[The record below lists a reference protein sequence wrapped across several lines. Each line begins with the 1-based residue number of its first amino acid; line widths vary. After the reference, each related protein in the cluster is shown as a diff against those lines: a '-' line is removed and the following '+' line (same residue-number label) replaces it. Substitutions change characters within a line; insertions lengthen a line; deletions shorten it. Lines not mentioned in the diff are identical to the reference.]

1 MRPCKTLQLQQFRF
15 GGFLKSFLCFKNFEN
30 LNFCIFHPIWVKFDM
45 GANIGERT
53 TQNVFEMA
61 TAIFRPTQL
70 TYQSRPIVNLFN
82 FCVFHP
88 ILIRFGLGANLG
100 LKRTW
105 NKLEITKDLCRPKAD
120 PRRALRRPKADSRT
134 ALFSRIYIYISLFIQ
149 PYTQEESQMIY
160 ILRVLKST

>member
-1 MRPCKTLQLQQFRF
+1 M
-15 GGFLKSFLCFKNFEN
+15 
-30 LNFCIFHPIWVKFDM
+30 
-45 GANIGERT
+45 
-53 TQNVFEMA
+53 
-61 TAIFRPTQL
+61 
-70 TYQSRPIVNLFN
+70 
-82 FCVFHP
+82 
-88 ILIRFGLGANLG
+88 G

-160 ILRVLKST
+160 IQWNFAPRDPAGREFRL

>member
-1 MRPCKTLQLQQFRF
+1 
-15 GGFLKSFLCFKNFEN
+15 
-30 LNFCIFHPIWVKFDM
+30 
-45 GANIGERT
+45 
-53 TQNVFEMA
+53 MA
-61 TAIFRPTQL
+61 TAIFGPTQL

-82 FCVFHP
+82 FGVFHP
-88 ILIRFGLGANLG
+88 ILIIFGFGANLG